1 MFCIEEE
8 KFQESH
14 LVGGNQGC
22 SVRWDKCSKT
32 CYRAS
37 SCPSNP
43 SLEVGGEDREVER
56 VDVTLNPLQKG
67 GEGGSTAIFCLPRN
81 QQGLEETQV
90 KAELER
96 HVLVDSLA
104 GQGGVVGQKE
114 VQEVGVSGRQY
125 GWREGGGVGPVQSGG
140 EGEEG
145 RVEGQGGGGRDQGD
159 TGHLSSG
166 VDRFESGST
175 KMGSH
180 LSNIEG
186 KLLDIT
192 CCPESPVSSIVT
204 LSQAGSTV
212 RGAPEVTCASEE
224 AKADIC
230 SPTQVEK
237 LFFASVSSSLLISD
251 N

>member
-1 MFCIEEE
+1 MCCIEEE

-14 LVGGNQGC
+14 LVGGNQSC
-22 SVRWDKCSKT
+22 SVRWNKSSKT

-43 SLEVGGEDREVER
+43 SLEVRGEHREVER
-56 VDVTLNPLQKG
+56 VDVTLNPLHQG
-67 GEGGSTAIFCLPRN
+67 GEGGGTAIFCLPGN

-125 GWREGGGVGPVQSGG
+125 GWGEGGGVGFVQSGG

-145 RVEGQGGGGRDQGD
+145 RVEGQGGGGRDQDD
-159 TGHLSSG
+159 TGHLNS
-166 VDRFESGST
+166 R
-175 KMGSH
+175 
-180 LSNIEG
+180 IE
-186 KLLDIT
+186 KIR
-192 CCPESPVSSIVT
+192 
-204 LSQAGSTV
+204 QW
-212 RGAPEVTCASEE
+212 
-224 AKADIC
+224 
-230 SPTQVEK
+230 
-237 LFFASVSSSLLISD
+237 
-251 N
+251 